1 MTLAFGISS
10 FRLNSIRL
18 CKRSNF
24 TWKVFIFKLSASFPM
39 CDCFKLDI
47 ISHFS
52 LQGEVLYHPNSISER
67 ILRCQ
72 QNASEKKE
80 LKSGC
85 FPFLYLCLSLSL
97 FPWAK
102 KASQPFL
109 QRRNFHHSNWDAYV
123 QYGNDL
129 PFVSGIFKQ
138 LEKRPSAVLLLEIIG
153 GNVCCPLLSWNIIV
167 CAIDEILSLEYVRC
181 LAKTYLL
188 FFFVH
193 FSSSSS
199 PLLIPQHKFI

>member
-97 FPWAK
+97 SLSKESESAISS
-102 KASQPFL
+102 ATQ
-109 QRRNFHHSNWDAYV
+109 
-123 QYGNDL
+123 L
-129 PFVSGIFKQ
+129 PSFK
-138 LEKRPSAVLLLEIIG
+138 LRCVRAIWERPSFRI
-153 GNVCCPLLSWNIIV
+153 W
-167 CAIDEILSLEYVRC
+167 
-181 LAKTYLL
+181 YL
-188 FFFVH
+188 
-193 FSSSSS
+193 
-199 PLLIPQHKFI
+199 